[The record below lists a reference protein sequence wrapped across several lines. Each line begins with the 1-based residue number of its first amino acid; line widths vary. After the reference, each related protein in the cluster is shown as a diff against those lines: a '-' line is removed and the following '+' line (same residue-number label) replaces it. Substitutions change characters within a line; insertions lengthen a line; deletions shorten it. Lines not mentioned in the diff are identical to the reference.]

1 MSGDAV
7 LALAAMLIAVT
18 TGPLRLLVRFVLRY
32 VSNVTVRRWQH
43 AATWGLA
50 GGLVGAVML
59 AALLWGGA
67 AAIGTAVLSLL
78 CLLALMDVAW
88 RWLPFAWTLPLLALG
103 LAAAWIQ
110 GTLSDA
116 AIGMAL
122 GGGTLFLLQLGF
134 RLWRGVEALGT
145 GDIWLAAGLGALSG
159 PDRIGLILWLAAMT
173 ALGAAILGKALSG
186 PDTRQRFGV
195 AYGAHLCLA
204 YLVLLLL

>member
-1 MSGDAV
+1 MSGDAI
-7 LALAAMLIAVT
+7 LALVAMLIAVT
-18 TGPLRLLVRFVLRY
+18 TGPLRLLVRFILRY
-32 VSNVTVRRWQH
+32 AGNAAVRRWQH
-43 AATWGLA
+43 ATTWGLA

-59 AALLWGGA
+59 AALLWGGT

-78 CLLALMDVAW
+78 FLLALMDVAW

-103 LAAAWIQ
+103 LVIAWMHD
-110 GTLSDA
+110 TLPDA
-116 AIGMAL
+116 AIGMVL

-134 RLWRGVEALGT
+134 RLWRGVDALGS
-145 GDIWLAAGLGALSG
+145 GDIWLAAGLGALAG

-186 PDTRQRFGV
+186 PAKRQRFGV

-204 YLVLLLL
+204 YLVFLLL

>member
-18 TGPLRLLVRFVLRY
+18 AGPLRLLVRFVLRQPG
-32 VSNVTVRRWQH
+32 NVAVRRWQH
-43 AATWGLA
+43 PATWGLA
-50 GGLVGAVML
+50 GGLVGAVLL
-59 AALLWGGA
+59 AALLWGGT

-78 CLLALMDVAW
+78 CLLAVMDIAW

-110 GTLSDA
+110 GTLPDA

-173 ALGAAILGKALSG
+173 ALAAAILGKALAC
-186 PDTRQRFGV
+186 PVKRQRFGV

-204 YLVLLLL
+204 YPVLLLL